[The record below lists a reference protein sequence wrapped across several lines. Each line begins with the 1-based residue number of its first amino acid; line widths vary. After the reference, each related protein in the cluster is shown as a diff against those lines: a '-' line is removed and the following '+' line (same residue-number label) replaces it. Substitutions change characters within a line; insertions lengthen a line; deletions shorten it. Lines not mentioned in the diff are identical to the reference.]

1 MRPLITTLPGHPLKR
16 TKPLDASAAWLDAPH
31 PFGHEKLSSAQRV
44 SYSRYERP
52 EAREPDTGIL
62 QYSEE
67 GDRRFGAR
75 SRL

>member
-1 MRPLITTLPGHPLKR
+1 MKSGRAQKRRSERVLMRALYSK
-16 TKPLDASAAWLDAPH
+16 
-31 PFGHEKLSSAQRV
+31 RV

-52 EAREPDTGIL
+52 EAREPDAGIL